1 MLRSLRRVMWL
12 VIPLV
17 ALAALG
23 CGDDDSTPGD
33 DGGMNEGSDT
43 PREDAG
49 DVAPDEATE
58 TPPDDA
64 GEATADD
71 AGDAPDDGA
80 PPPTED
86 IHYSGRF
93 DRSDPAA
100 PSFEWSGTS
109 IGARFSG
116 TGVSVTLDAQG
127 QNFFEVVLDGTPSS
141 VVETAWGEQ
150 TLSLATGLSAGEHD
164 VLIVRRTEA
173 FANAV
178 TFRGFTVVGGAI
190 VPSPLPWTHRLEF
203 VGDSITAGY
212 GAEGVGPS
220 CSFSLD
226 TESAYASYASV
237 AARAVNASAHLIAW
251 SGKGV
256 FQNYGGDTT
265 EPMPSLYER
274 TLPTDASSVW
284 DFSFQAEAVVINL
297 GTNDFSVSV
306 DQATFESAYSALI
319 LLVRSHHPA
328 AAIYCIAGAI
338 MNPTAT
344 AYITNAIAASGDA
357 NTHLLELPSVDP
369 GEGWGCDYHPSAA
382 SHARFGG
389 LVADRLRTDLG
400 W

>member
-1 MLRSLRRVMWL
+1 MWL
-12 VIPLV
+12 VISLA
-17 ALAALG
+17 ALAAWG
-23 CGDDDSTPGD
+23 CGDGDSTPGD
-33 DGGMNEGSDT
+33 DGGGDPGIDA

-49 DVAPDEATE
+49 DVAPDETAE
-58 TPPDDA
+58 TPSDDA
-64 GEATADD
+64 GEVPADD
-71 AGDAPDDGA
+71 AADATDDGA

-100 PSFEWSGTS
+100 PSFDWSGTS

-127 QNFFEVVLDGTPSS
+127 QNFFEVVLDGTPRT

-150 TLSLATGLSAGEHD
+150 TLPLAAGLPAGEHD

-178 TFRGFTVVGGAI
+178 AFLGFTVEGGAI
-190 VPSPLPWTHRLEF
+190 VPSPSPWTHRLEF

-237 AARAVNASAHLIAW
+237 AARALDAEAHLIAY

-256 FQNYGGDTT
+256 YQNYGGDTT
-265 EPMPSLYER
+265 EPMPALYER
-274 TLPTDASSVW
+274 TLGSDAASVW
-284 DFSFQAEAVVINL
+284 DFSYQAEAVLINL
-297 GTNDFSVSV
+297 GTNDFSASV
-306 DQATFESAYSALI
+306 NQATFESAYSALI

-357 NTHLLELPSVDP
+357 NTHLLELPAVDP

-389 LVADRLRTDLG
+389 LVADRLRADLG